1 MKVMAIRS
9 QVHEDKD
16 DSEHARSMKVMA
28 IRSQVHEDK
37 DDDEHAHE

>member
-16 DSEHARSMKVMA
+16 DSEHTHRGWTRNEMITIKV
-28 IRSQVHEDK
+28 
-37 DDDEHAHE
+37 